1 MKTENVALNNPSRGA
16 AVSQKHDNTDF
27 YSSIR
32 DVLGVDSE
40 SHNTVLLS
48 VQPRLCTL
56 IFISFYQAV
65 FGEDNLCASA
75 AAQKQVIPVIT
86 PHSGGSSVG
95 LWSYK

>member
-1 MKTENVALNNPSRGA
+1 MFWALILNHTIMEKMEYNTE
-16 AVSQKHDNTDF
+16 
-27 YSSIR
+27 
-32 DVLGVDSE
+32 
-40 SHNTVLLS
+40 LLS